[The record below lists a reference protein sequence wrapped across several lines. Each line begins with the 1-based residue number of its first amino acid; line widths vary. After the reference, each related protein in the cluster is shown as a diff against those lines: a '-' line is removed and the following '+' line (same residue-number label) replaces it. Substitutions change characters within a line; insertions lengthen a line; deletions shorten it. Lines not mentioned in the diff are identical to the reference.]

1 MDLDKET
8 IERISKLSPEE
19 RNQVSQPVLDFSI
32 ERSCRLQVEERVK
45 NEMLRQVFQ
54 ELVQTISEKCFLK
67 CITKPGSSL
76 TSGEQT
82 CLAKCMDRYLDAM
95 GIVSK
100 TLIERSS
107 VSSISLSIS
116 TIL

>member
-19 RNQVSQPVLDFSI
+19 RN
-32 ERSCRLQVEERVK
+32 QVEERVK

-107 VSSISLSIS
+107 RNSN
-116 TIL
+116 

>member
-19 RNQVSQPVLDFSI
+19 RNQV
-32 ERSCRLQVEERVK
+32 EERVR

-54 ELVQTISEKCFLK
+54 ELVQNISEKCFLK

-76 TSGEQT
+76 TSSEQT

-107 VSSISLSIS
+107 RNSS
-116 TIL
+116 